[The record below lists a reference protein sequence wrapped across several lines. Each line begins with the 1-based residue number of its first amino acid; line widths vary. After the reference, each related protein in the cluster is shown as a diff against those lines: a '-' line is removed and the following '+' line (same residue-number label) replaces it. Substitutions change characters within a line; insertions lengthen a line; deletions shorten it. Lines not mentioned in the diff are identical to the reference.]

1 MSKPVV
7 TTMLGPVRQQGGVE
21 VFKASAR
28 WVGVE
33 VFKASLHSDLQQP
46 GHTADAQQSWDWA
59 GAQGPAHPGLTV
71 SDEDGES

>member
-7 TTMLGPVRQQGGVE
+7 TTMLGPVRQRGGVE
-21 VFKASAR
+21 VFKAP
-28 WVGVE
+28 
-33 VFKASLHSDLQQP
+33 LHSDLQQP
-46 GHTADAQQSWDWA
+46 GHTADTQQSWDWA